1 MQKEENHRPGKPVVF
16 FLSDGVYES
25 PGAKK
30 GGEKS
35 GPDARRKESLPIT
48 EKKFLTSRQ
57 RNAKIKNRRM
67 SIMKRQAALS
77 EKSRGDSLPWLSRSN
92 RFSKT
97 KLLQPLGNHR
107 RRKQI
112 YFLSNSVLIIST
124 VSIIIILKT
133 AVTHQ
138 TFLFCS
144 IFDKRFKIVAQW
156 GRKINM
162 MKENSQDRR
171 VRRTKTL
178 LQTTLVELML
188 EKEISQIS
196 VKELTQK
203 ADVNRSTFYL
213 HYLDIYDMLEQMENE
228 FIGRVQRFF
237 HDYFDPFPASPPITL
252 FLQIS
257 QWLERDKEYYVK
269 LLRGTAAAQLLEKL
283 RVQIVDEF
291 LHILHT
297 IFQEENSLDLR
308 TRVNFIVS
316 GTIGVLRMW
325 VTEENTGSLLELS
338 KTIEDLLENG
348 SIQDY
353 PQKLLL
359 HYPDYMQR
367 MAELQK
373 K

>member
-1 MQKEENHRPGKPVVF
+1 
-16 FLSDGVYES
+16 
-25 PGAKK
+25 
-30 GGEKS
+30 
-35 GPDARRKESLPIT
+35 
-48 EKKFLTSRQ
+48 
-57 RNAKIKNRRM
+57 
-67 SIMKRQAALS
+67 
-77 EKSRGDSLPWLSRSN
+77 
-92 RFSKT
+92 
-97 KLLQPLGNHR
+97 
-107 RRKQI
+107 
-112 YFLSNSVLIIST
+112 
-124 VSIIIILKT
+124 
-133 AVTHQ
+133 
-138 TFLFCS
+138 
-144 IFDKRFKIVAQW
+144 
-156 GRKINM
+156 M

-188 EKEISQIS
+188 VKEVSQIS
-196 VKELTQK
+196 VKELTQR

-228 FIGRVQRFF
+228 FIGRVQSFF
-237 HDYFDPFPASPPITL
+237 HDYFNPFPASPPITL

-338 KTIEDLLENG
+338 RTIEDLLENG

-359 HYPDYMQR
+359 HYPERLEMQKNQ
-367 MAELQK
+367 QK
-373 K
+373 G